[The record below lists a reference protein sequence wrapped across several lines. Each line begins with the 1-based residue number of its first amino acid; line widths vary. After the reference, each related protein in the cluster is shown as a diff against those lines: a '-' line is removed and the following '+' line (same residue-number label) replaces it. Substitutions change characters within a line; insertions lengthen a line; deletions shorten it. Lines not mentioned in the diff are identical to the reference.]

1 MNDRNPPRF
10 ALRFLRWFCPE
21 KLYEGIEGDLLEQFE
36 YDLTQRGTSAARRRF
51 GWNVIRFFRP
61 GIIFRNA
68 FVFHLMNTTLLRNY
82 FKVSYR
88 HLAKNKTFA
97 IVNIVGLA
105 LGMAAALLIYDY
117 TRFEKSFDTFHANAN
132 NLYRVTT
139 AWNPRSTPDDVRATS
154 VPWSGPGVK
163 EAFPEVMEYTRF
175 APLHAMSGDKT
186 IYYNEAQIEEA
197 NTFLA
202 DPGFLKMFSFE
213 MLEGNKETALNEPG
227 NIVIT
232 QSVADKYFKD
242 ESPLGKILLMNAE
255 NLTENNF
262 KITGVIQDPPANSHM
277 KFDFLVSYKAI
288 PSMLANGSTY
298 WHWDFTYCYLLLR
311 PDADVSA
318 LERKISELRVN
329 LFGKEFRD
337 YNDDVTF
344 KLQPVKD
351 IHLYSGLRGEL
362 GLNGDGRSVEFLIIV
377 GICIL
382 MSAYINYVNLS
393 TIKAVERRKEIGVR
407 RVVGSTKRQL
417 MLQLIVESVVINL
430 IAFLLAVIIASGS
443 APLIEST
450 FAIQWPQ
457 FELGLPSVE
466 FIGYIGMIL
475 ATGIFVSALY
485 PAFVM
490 TSFKPSEVLKGS
502 KTSGMHAGKMTLR
515 KFLIVMQFVFCI
527 GFITGTFVLYKQ
539 LQFMKSHD
547 LGMNMEQVVVVKGY
561 GFQKYKVYKNFKD
574 QLSSNAQVS
583 SVGYSTVAPGD
594 EVILLGLKPNV
605 TITGKTES
613 EQITMAHV
621 DDGFFETLDIKFIGG
636 RAFSNSIKTDEDAVV
651 VNEAAARLF
660 GYQNPQEIVSE
671 SLDGL
676 QQNPVKIIG
685 VIKDYHQRSLK
696 NELEPM
702 VFVPVWKDDYGWTK
716 KYYFVKIKGDQG
728 FAPALKDIA
737 KAWKVASPE
746 NPFSYTFLDSR
757 FDHQYKSDTTFGSL
771 FLFFSG
777 FAIFI
782 ACLGLFGLVAYIT
795 LQRTKEIGIRKVLGA
810 SVRNILALIS
820 GDFAKLIIVASCI
833 AVPLSWYGLR
843 QWLEQYAFRIN
854 LDIILFVYPVVSIFL
869 LAIVTIVWKSFKV
882 ALADPVD
889 SIRYE

>member
-1 MNDRNPPRF
+1 MNDRNPPRL

-21 KLYEGIEGDLLEQFE
+21 KLYEGIEGDLIEQFE
-36 YDLTQRGTSAARRRF
+36 YDLTQRGASTARRRF

-68 FVFHLMNTTLLRNY
+68 FVFRIMNTTLLRNY

-117 TRFEKSFDTFHANAN
+117 TRFEKSYDTFHTNAN
-132 NLYRVTT
+132 HLYRVTT

-175 APLHAMSGDKT
+175 APLQAMSGDKT
-186 IYYNEAQIEEA
+186 IHYNNTPIEEA
-197 NTFLA
+197 NIFLA
-202 DPGFLKMFSFE
+202 DAGFLKMFSFE
-213 MLEGNKETALNEPG
+213 MLDGNKETALNEPG
-227 NIVIT
+227 NVVIT
-232 QSVADKYFKD
+232 QSVANKYFED
-242 ESPLGKILLMNAE
+242 ESPIGKIVQMNAE

-262 KITGVIQDPPANSHM
+262 KVTGVVQDPPANSHM

-311 PDADVSA
+311 PDADVRA
-318 LERKISELRVN
+318 LERKISELRVS

-337 YNDDVTF
+337 YNDDITF

-382 MSAYINYVNLS
+382 LSAYINYINLS

-407 RVVGSTKRQL
+407 RVVGSTKKQL

-430 IAFLLAVIIASGS
+430 IAFLLAVIIASVS
-443 APLIEST
+443 APLIESA
-450 FAIQWPQ
+450 FAIQWPE

-475 ATGIFVSALY
+475 ATGVFVSALY

-490 TSFKPSEVLKGS
+490 TSFKPSEVLK
-502 KTSGMHAGKMTLR
+502 GKMTLR

-561 GFQKYKVYKNFKD
+561 GFQKYDVFKNFKD
-574 QLSSNAQVS
+574 QLSSNSQVS

-605 TITGKTES
+605 TVTGKTEP

-621 DDGFFETLDIKFIGG
+621 DDGFFETLDIKFLSG
-636 RAFSNSIKTDEDAVV
+636 RSFSNFVKADDDAVV
-651 VNEAAARLF
+651 INEAAARLL
-660 GYQNPQEIVSE
+660 GYENPQEIIDE

-676 QQNPVKIIG
+676 QANPVKIIG

-696 NELEPM
+696 NALEPM
-702 VFVPVWKDDYGWTK
+702 VFVPIWKDDYGWTK
-716 KYYFVKIKGDQG
+716 KYYFVKLKGAQG
-728 FAPALKDIA
+728 FESALTDIA

-757 FDHQYKSDTTFGSL
+757 FDHQYRSDTTFGAL

-810 SVRNILALIS
+810 SVRNILSLIS

-833 AVPLSWYGLR
+833 AVPLSWYGLS
-843 QWLEQYAFRIN
+843 QWLEQYAFRID
-854 LDIILFVYPVVSIFL
+854 LDVILFIYPVVSIFL